1 MRLSLYQECIRPNTF
16 LLWRSTKRLRM
27 QIFYVNYSSIHL
39 GLTRFPCSPWD
50 YKRNKGLLRRIYAS
64 LGIWEHFFVTHI
76 CGTKPGWYSTTK
88 SKFIE
93 KIEKN
98 IRLPA
103 STAGRQ
109 WLLLSL
115 SLLVPKSWNNRWSMW
130 MESRESLSVLS
141 STIWT
146 IITSELDATAIIVYL
161 TQSDARKQ
169 LLGIMVMETKFFY
182 NQILITPLLEKKEKQ
197 SHRVI

>member
-27 QIFYVNYSSIHL
+27 QIFYVNYSLIHL

-76 CGTKPGWYSTTK
+76 CGTKPRWYSTTK

-93 KIEKN
+93 KIKKIYVCLRVQRGDN
-98 IRLPA
+98 DYCCHSA
-103 STAGRQ
+103 SLCRKAETTDGPCGWR
-109 WLLLSL
+109 
-115 SLLVPKSWNNRWSMW
+115 V
-130 MESRESLSVLS
+130 ESPYLWIS

-146 IITSELDATAIIVYL
+146 IITSELDATAIILYL
-161 TQSDARKQ
+161 TQSDAHKL
-169 LLGIMVMETKFFY
+169 LLGIMVMETKIFTIKF
-182 NQILITPLLEKKEKQ
+182 
-197 SHRVI
+197 S